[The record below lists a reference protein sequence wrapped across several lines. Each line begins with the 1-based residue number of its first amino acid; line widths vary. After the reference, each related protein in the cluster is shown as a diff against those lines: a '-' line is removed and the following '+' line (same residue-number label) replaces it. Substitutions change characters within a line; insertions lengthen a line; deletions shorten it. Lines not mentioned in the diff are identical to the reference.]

1 MTKHKFMIIVEQD
14 EDGNYIGSVP
24 DLKGCHSYGSTMD
37 ELLENMVEAIETN
50 IEALKKENKEIPTN
64 NFTGIH
70 EIEIEV

>member
-1 MTKHKFMIIVEQD
+1 MTKHKFVIIVEQD
-14 EDGNYIGSVP
+14 EDGNFIGSVP
-24 DLKGCHSYGSTMD
+24 DFKGCHSYGATMD

-50 IEALKKENKEIPTN
+50 IETLKKENKEIPTN

>member
-1 MTKHKFMIIVEQD
+1 MTKHKFVVIVEQD

-24 DLKGCHSYGSTMD
+24 DLKGCNSYGSTMD
-37 ELLENMVEAIETN
+37 ELLKNMVEAIGAN
-50 IEALKKENKEIPTN
+50 IEALIKENKEIPIS

>member
-1 MTKHKFMIIVEQD
+1 MTKHKFVIIVEQD
-14 EDGNYIGSVP
+14 EDGNFIGSVP
-24 DLKGCHSYGSTMD
+24 DLKGCHSYGATMD
-37 ELLENMVEAIETN
+37 ELLENMVEAIEAN